1 MSKVIQRGRYNGATF
16 VRMNGETVKGVS
28 APKNAPVKP
37 NVRRLIISK
46 INELRDDADAGYD
59 DAKNLLEEIEELLAA

>member
-1 MSKVIQRGRYNGATF
+1 MRVS
-16 VRMNGETVKGVS
+16 GETVKGVS
-28 APKNAPVKP
+28 APKNDPVKP

-46 INELRDDADAGYD
+46 INELRDDANAGYD